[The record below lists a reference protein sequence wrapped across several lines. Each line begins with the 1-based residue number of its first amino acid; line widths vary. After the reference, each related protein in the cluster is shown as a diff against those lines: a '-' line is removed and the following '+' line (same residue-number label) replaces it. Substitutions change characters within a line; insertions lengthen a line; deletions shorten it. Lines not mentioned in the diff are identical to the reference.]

1 MKGAIMKKR
10 LAVSLSVVFIVMA
23 VVVFYNK
30 QRQYGRLKAQ
40 YDVISANYKRLL
52 CEKYEPPSFNKT
64 VSDEKKREIADLFK
78 KIAYAYDNEQ
88 IDLMREYISIM
99 STDYCALPFE
109 DRNQV
114 DAPFEFK
121 KRILWSDKLRT
132 FSDVEA
138 FERFARINI
147 EAALFEGEMG
157 TLLRRDFGAYVE
169 GTVLVR
175 LIQYKKKF
183 ANEGLTELEASAEKF
198 ISYWTS
204 FIESDNG
211 FTKRFVNLIV
221 DQNELVRFIKP
232 EESQTREE
240 ALRSARS
247 FAQGIVR
254 CGYKPKWLKDFEPK

>member
-88 IDLMREYISIM
+88 IDLMREYISMM

-109 DRNQV
+109 DRNQFI
-114 DAPFEFK
+114 AP
-121 KRILWSDKLRT
+121 
-132 FSDVEA
+132 
-138 FERFARINI
+138 
-147 EAALFEGEMG
+147 
-157 TLLRRDFGAYVE
+157 
-169 GTVLVR
+169 
-175 LIQYKKKF
+175 
-183 ANEGLTELEASAEKF
+183 
-198 ISYWTS
+198 
-204 FIESDNG
+204 
-211 FTKRFVNLIV
+211 
-221 DQNELVRFIKP
+221 
-232 EESQTREE
+232 
-240 ALRSARS
+240 
-247 FAQGIVR
+247 
-254 CGYKPKWLKDFEPK
+254 

>member
-1 MKGAIMKKR
+1 MKKC
-10 LAVSLSVVFIVMA
+10 LVVSLVVAFIVMA
-23 VVVFYNK
+23 IVVFYNK
-30 QRQYGRLKAQ
+30 QRQYGRLKAE

-99 STDYCALPFE
+99 STDSCALSFE

-147 EAALFEGEMG
+147 EAALFEGEMAIVE
-157 TLLRRDFGAYVE
+157 RSDFGAYVE

-175 LIQYKKKF
+175 LIQYKNKF
-183 ANEGLTELEASAEKF
+183 AKEGLTDLEASAEKF

-211 FTKRFVNLIV
+211 FTKRFANLIV
-221 DQNELVRFIKP
+221 DQNELVRFLKP

-240 ALRSARS
+240 AFRSARS

-254 CGYKPKWLKDFEPK
+254 CGYRPKWLKDFEPK